1 MQWSAMAWECSLLS
15 DVPEAGLRWQ
25 PEAVPAPEWVAFHAA
40 LADELGVEQIPEAL
54 SICAGNQLPSLDTAM
69 VHLYAGH
76 QFGHF
81 NPSLGDGRAL
91 LLGEWVDGQGRRW
104 DFQLKGSGRTP
115 CSRQGDG
122 RATLRS
128 MLREYLISHAMH
140 ALGIPT
146 TRALAVVGTGMQVQR
161 DRTEPGAVL
170 LRLSRG
176 LLRIGSLEYQAA
188 RSRPAVVQKL
198 MRYVA
203 ARRGWIEGADDLS
216 ALFMRLMHEQ
226 ATRVA
231 QWMAVG
237 FIHGVLNTDNISLMG
252 ETMDYGPCAFLEHYD
267 PSSVFSSIDRAGRYA
282 YDQQPAVMAWN
293 MGCLARAL
301 AVAAGTT
308 MEPWQEMMSAW
319 MPIYQDARLGC
330 MRSKLGLSKSLDGD
344 ERLIEDY
351 LLLMQQYKVDWTL
364 GWRQLAESLSENSM
378 AHARLF
384 GGKVVELEQW
394 LERWRQRCLAE
405 QVSEQTILQ
414 TMQQHNP
421 ARIPRNHHVEQV
433 LTLAEKGED
442 GPFFRLFHALT
453 NPYTED
459 AVAAEWQQPADRSF
473 TEEYRT
479 FCGT

>member
-25 PEAVPAPEWVAFHAA
+25 PEPVPAPRWLAFHEA
-40 LADELGVEQIPEAL
+40 LADELGLDQSPEAL
-54 SICAGNQLPSLDTAM
+54 LICAGNQRLSADTAM

-91 LLGEWVDGQGRRW
+91 LLGEWVDAQGQRW

-122 RATLRS
+122 RATVRS

-140 ALGIPT
+140 GLGIPT
-146 TRALAVVGTGMQVQR
+146 TRALAVVATGNLVQR
-161 DRTEPGAVL
+161 DRIEPGAIL
-170 LRLSRG
+170 LRLSHG

-203 ARRGWIEGADDLS
+203 ERRGWFDEADDLP
-216 ALFMRLMHEQ
+216 ALFLRMMQEH
-226 ATRVA
+226 AMRVA

-267 PSSVFSSIDRAGRYA
+267 PSSVFSSIDRSGRYA

-301 AVAAGTT
+301 AVATGTT
-308 MEPWQEMMSAW
+308 MEPWYEMRSSWTTMYRDAW
-319 MPIYQDARLGC
+319 QVC
-330 MRSKLGLSKSLDGD
+330 MRAKLGLTTAMEGD

-351 LLLMQQYKVDWTL
+351 LLLLQQASVDWTL
-364 GWRQLAESLSENSM
+364 GWRYLAESLHQTNM
-378 AHARLF
+378 THAQLF
-384 GGKVVELEQW
+384 GSRCAELEQW
-394 LERWRQRCLAE
+394 LERWRQRCRAE
-405 QVSEQTILQ
+405 AGMASTIVT
-414 TMQQHNP
+414 TMQQNNP

-433 LTLAEKGED
+433 LLQAEHGETE
-442 GPFFRLFHALT
+442 PFFSLFRALT
-453 NPYTED
+453 QPYVED
-459 AVAAEWQQPADRSF
+459 AEAIRWQQPADRSF
-473 TEEYRT
+473 TEQYMT